1 MANEPVLV
9 DTSCWIEYFN
19 RPGTEV
25 AASVEAL
32 IHDDRAALAGI
43 VLAELSQGVRSE
55 EELSELLGALGA
67 LTWIETTRD
76 TYARAGRL
84 GFELRRMGVTVPVTD
99 CVLAAACEY
108 AGGHILTLDTHFQR
122 LAEIA
127 SLTILTGRSNR

>member
-1 MANEPVLV
+1 LANEPVLV

-32 IHDDRAALAGI
+32 IRDDRAVLTGI
-43 VLAELSQGVRSE
+43 VLAELSQGARSA
-55 EELSELLGALGA
+55 EELSDLLGALGA
-67 LTWIETTRD
+67 LAWIETTRD

-84 GFELRRMGVTVPVTD
+84 GFELRRVGVTVPVTD

-108 AGGHILTLDTHFQR
+108 AGAHILTLDAHFQR
-122 LAEIA
+122 LSEIA
-127 SLTILTGRSNR
+127 SLTVLTGRSNR